1 MSRRKLL
8 TTDNKYSRGVVAVC
22 AGSTKY
28 PGAALLAIGGARAG
42 SAGYVKFVSTS
53 RELSNLVVSKYP
65 DVVPISTLEKERL
78 DSFLVGPG
86 GSSISK
92 LPSVPTVLDSSAI
105 AILNKKSSRDSKRI
119 TVITPHEGELK
130 FLGKSY
136 GEELLGLER
145 KSAALKI
152 AQDFSAIVVLKGA
165 GTVVASPDGRAFI
178 DQVGGSELATAG
190 SGDVLAGLIASL
202 LVEVKDGGDPFKLVC
217 EAVKLH
223 SKAGRYAAKK
233 FTAVTAVE
241 IVDSLHHV

>member
-8 TTDNKYSRGVVAVC
+8 ATDNKYSRGVVAVC
-22 AGSTKY
+22 AGSKKY

-42 SAGYVKFVSTS
+42 SAGYVKFVSAS
-53 RELSNLVVSKYP
+53 RELSNLVVLKYP
-65 DVVPISTLEKERL
+65 DVVPISNLENERL

-105 AILNKKSSRDSKRI
+105 ALLAKKNFRDLERI

-130 FLGKSY
+130 FLGESH
-136 GEELLGLER
+136 GGELLGLDR
-145 KSAALKI
+145 KSTALKI
-152 AQDFSAIVVLKGA
+152 AQEFSAIVVLKGV
-165 GTVVASPDGRAFI
+165 GTVVASPDGEIWF
-178 DQVGGSELATAG
+178 DQIGGPELATAG

-241 IVDSLHHV
+241 IVNSLHHV